1 MYTLSSVY
9 ILNMHSFCQ
18 AFLNKAGRKKKKTK
32 DLQLSNQT
40 IALEHKVSLIA
51 SNSD

>member
-18 AFLNKAGRKKKKTK
+18 AFLNKAGRKKKKNKRSSTK
-32 DLQLSNQT
+32 QPN
-40 IALEHKVSLIA
+40 
-51 SNSD
+51 NCP

>member
-18 AFLNKAGRKKKKTK
+18 AFLNKAGRKKKPK